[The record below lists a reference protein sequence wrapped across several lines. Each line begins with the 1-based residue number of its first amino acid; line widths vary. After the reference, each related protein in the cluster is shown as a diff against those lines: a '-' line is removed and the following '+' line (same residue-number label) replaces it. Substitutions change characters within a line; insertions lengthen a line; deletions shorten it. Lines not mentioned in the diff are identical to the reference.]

1 MREGFWV
8 YMVTNKTQTTLYIGV
23 TNDLQRRI
31 WEHRTKAN
39 PRSFASIYS
48 TTRLVW
54 YEQLPTALEAITAEK
69 KLKGLTRAKKNA
81 IIRAFNPRWDDLAA
95 DWYE

>member
-1 MREGFWV
+1 MNERFCV
-8 YMVTNKTQTTLYIGV
+8 YMVTNKTHTTLYIGV

-39 PRSFASIYS
+39 PRSFASSYS
-48 TTRLVW
+48 TNRLLW
-54 YEQLPTALEAITAEK
+54 YDEFPTALQAIACEK
-69 KLKGLTRAKKNA
+69 HLKGLTRAKKDA
-81 IIRAFNPRWDDLAA
+81 IIRTFNPRCDDLAA